1 MTVYQYPFLRL
12 SVLKSG
18 TRLVLFSGVRHQL
31 SVAFGAIFTA
41 ASSWAL
47 GALFFRGLKIRLAA
61 WEKGLLAGVC
71 GAALLS
77 TFLFVL
83 CSLRIAY
90 VPVFLGFG
98 VAAIGAN
105 YRLGRGP
112 AAGRLS
118 GLARP
123 WEIALAL
130 VLTVYGLVYLSRS
143 FAPEIS
149 PDGATYHLGL
159 VYRYYRQHGFED
171 LTTNFYAAFPQ
182 GMEMLFLYA
191 FAFGRQSAAAVFH
204 LACLG
209 ALAGLMICYGRRAGI
224 AGAGACAAALVFV
237 SPIVGTDAA
246 SGYNDVALATAG
258 FAVFYLLEVWRE
270 ELNDRLLIPAG
281 LAAGFCFAIK
291 YTGAVAI
298 LYALLV
304 VGWKRK
310 PRDLIVLSACAAAVA
325 LPWVMRNW
333 MVFGNPFAPF
343 FNQWFPNPYFH
354 VSWEQSLR
362 LFGRTYGM
370 TNMWLVPWKVIV
382 DGDLGGQ
389 LGPVFLAAPVA
400 LIGLV
405 TPIGRRIAFAAL
417 VFLASYPQNIGTRF
431 LIPALPFVAIAMAM
445 GLERLAPTRLTMAAV
460 AISCVLSWPAV
471 IAFYEKPAN
480 FRIREIP
487 VRAALGLVPP
497 EQWLTERSPLFVISR
512 MVDQFVPPG
521 QRVWSTMP
529 IAEAWATSDVLV
541 NYFSA
546 EGELL
551 EDILLLPLRPETQP
565 LVRWRLDFPGRAVG
579 RVRLEQRASLPEGMW
594 SIGEL
599 RFYEG
604 DKEIK
609 SARMT
614 ASTYPWDI
622 ALAADGN
629 GATRWRTWERA
640 RPGMWVEA
648 AFPAGV
654 AVDRVEADGSRDQTV
669 DLGIAGVRAKVLKTK
684 LPQREYER
692 RAAIQTMAGLG
703 IRYLLMGDD
712 YFAAAD
718 IRTDPARWGLEL
730 VADRG
735 SARLYRIR

>member
-1 MTVYQYPFLRL
+1 V
-12 SVLKSG
+12 
-18 TRLVLFSGVRHQL
+18 
-31 SVAFGAIFTA
+31 
-41 ASSWAL
+41 SWAL
-47 GALFFRGLKIRLAA
+47 GALFFRGPKIRLAA

-98 VAAIGAN
+98 VAAIGTTCW
-105 YRLGRGP
+105 LGQGP

-118 GLARP
+118 MLARLP
-123 WEIALAL
+123 RLARTWEIALGL

-182 GMEMLFLYA
+182 GTEMLFLYA

-209 ALAGLMICYGRRAGI
+209 VLAGLLICYGRRAGI

-246 SGYNDVALATAG
+246 SAYNDVALATAG

-270 ELNDRLLIPAG
+270 ELNDRLLIAAG

-291 YTGAVAI
+291 YSGAAAI
-298 LYALLV
+298 LYALFV

-310 PRDLIVLSACAAAVA
+310 PRDLIMLAACSAAVA
-325 LPWVMRNW
+325 VPWVLRNW
-333 MVFGNPFAPF
+333 MVFGNPLAPF

-354 VSWEQSLR
+354 LSWEQSLR
-362 LFGRTYGM
+362 LFGGTYGV
-370 TNMWLVPWKVIV
+370 TNLWLIPWKVIV

-400 LIGLV
+400 LISLA
-405 TPIGRRIAFAAL
+405 TPVGRRIAFAAL
-417 VFLASYPQNIGTRF
+417 VFLAPYPQNITTRF

-460 AISCVLSWPAV
+460 AISCVLSWPTV
-471 IAFYEKPAN
+471 IARYEKPAN
-480 FRIREIP
+480 FRIQEIP

-512 MVDQFVPPG
+512 MVDQFVPAG
-521 QRVWSTMP
+521 QKVWSTMA
-529 IAEAWATSDVLV
+529 IAEAWATSEVLV

-551 EDILLLPLRPETQP
+551 EDILLMPLRPETQP
-565 LVRWRLDFPGRAVG
+565 VARWRLDLPSRGVG
-579 RVRLEQRASLPEGMW
+579 RVRLEQRASSPKGMW

-604 DKEIK
+604 DKEVK
-609 SARMT
+609 PERLT
-614 ASTYPWDI
+614 ASAFPWDI

-629 GATRWRTWERA
+629 AVTRWRTWEPA
-640 RPGMWVEA
+640 RQGMWVEA

-654 AVDRVEADGSRDQTV
+654 AADRVEADGSRDQIV
-669 DLGIAGVRAKVLKTK
+669 DLGLAGVQAKVLKTD
-684 LPQREYER
+684 LPPGEYDR
-692 RAAIQTMAGLG
+692 RAAVQTMAGRG

-735 SARLYRIR
+735 SARLYRIRY